1 MASLLNI
8 GVQALSANQVALD
21 VAGQNIAN
29 VNTDGYSRQSVLFE
43 SGTVNVPG
51 VRIDSVN
58 RTVDS
63 FSIRQ
68 LWTDT
73 SIYYASTSFVNYANQ
88 LDDRLADSSTSVSA
102 AMDEFFSSL
111 QTSLDDP
118 SSVTNREL
126 VLAEADALAQRF
138 QSMDSFMERQNLDI
152 TSQVNALVS
161 EASQIASQI
170 AELNGKVT
178 YTLTRGDSANELK
191 DQREELV
198 RQLSSIMGVTIQND
212 TDDEHINIFT
222 GNGQPL
228 VIGTN
233 SNTMSVNSGD
243 PDPDDLQV
251 LVNVSGTPVEVGE
264 DITGGEIGGLLT
276 YRSEMLIPSWNEL
289 GRLAMVFTD
298 SMNQVHEQGMDLN
311 GELGIEMFSD
321 LSTSGKILGFS
332 ENKTVMAT
340 TPRVQVTDTSAIQAS
355 DYELTFTATDNF
367 TIIRESDGK
376 QLKLSDFTL
385 DDSDPA
391 NQADMTYYAD
401 PATGDLRLNFDGM
414 TITLNS
420 ENGFVKGDKF
430 LIKPVR
436 NGAEDIE
443 LNLTSGYQL
452 AVANPVNGTES
463 IDNTGYGEITD
474 VTLTDAK
481 DATFA
486 ATSGALS
493 PPVEIVFNAGD
504 PVTFNVYDISD
515 PSNPVPYMLN
525 STEPATELTS
535 VPYTSGEAIELNG
548 FSVTINNQPDPGDR
562 FTFDYNTDGVSDNSN
577 GFKLSDLQNIQLISG
592 GATYQDN
599 YGLLVERVGTKTSVA
614 QLNAQADE
622 TVLNSSIAVRESVSG
637 VNLDEE
643 AANLVRF
650 QQAYQAAAQLIT
662 ASRNMFDTLL
672 NVTN

>member
-1 MASLLNI
+1 MAGLLNI
-8 GVQALSANQVALD
+8 GTQALNAHQIALD
-21 VAGQNIAN
+21 ITGQNIAN

-43 SGTVNVPG
+43 SGKVNVPG

-73 SIYYASTSFVNYANQ
+73 SIYYASSSFVNYANQ
-88 LDDRLADSSTSVSA
+88 LDDRLADSSTSISA
-102 AMDEFFSSL
+102 SMNDFFAGL

-126 VLAEADALAQRF
+126 VLAQAESLAQRF

-152 TSQVNALVS
+152 TSQVGAWVS
-161 EASQIASQI
+161 EASQITSQI
-170 AELNGKVT
+170 AELNGKIT
-178 YTLTRGDSANELK
+178 YTITRGDSANELK

-198 RQLSSIMGVTIQND
+198 RQLSSIIGVTIQND
-212 TDDEHINIFT
+212 SDNENINIFT

-233 SNTMSVNSGD
+233 SNTMSVTSGS
-243 PDPDDLQV
+243 PDPDDLKV
-251 LVNVSGTPVEVGE
+251 MVNVSGTNVEVGE
-264 DITGGEIGGLLT
+264 GITTGKVGGLLT
-276 YRSEMLIPSWNEL
+276 YRDEMLIPSWNEL

-298 SMNQVHEQGMDLN
+298 SMNEVHQQGMDLN
-311 GELGIEMFSD
+311 GELGLTMFSD
-321 LSTSGKILGFS
+321 LSNSGKVIGFT
-332 ENKTVMAT
+332 ENKTVMAS
-340 TPRVQVTDTSAIQAS
+340 TPRVQITDVSAIQAS
-355 DYELTFTATDNF
+355 DYELTFTATNNF
-367 TIIRESDGK
+367 TIIRESDG
-376 QLKLSDFTL
+376 QQFKLTDFTL
-385 DDSDPA
+385 DNSDPA
-391 NQADMTYYAD
+391 NQADMTYFAD

-436 NGAEDIE
+436 NGAEDIQ
-443 LNLTSGYQL
+443 LNLTNGYQL
-452 AVANPVNGTES
+452 AIANPVKGTEA

-474 VTLTDAK
+474 VTLTNAK
-481 DATFA
+481 DTSFA
-486 ATSGALS
+486 SAKGQLT
-493 PPVEIVFNAGD
+493 PPVEIVFNAGS
-504 PVTFNVYDISD
+504 PTTFNVYDISN

-525 STEPATELTS
+525 STTPATELTG
-535 VPYTSGEAIELNG
+535 VPYTSGEAIQLNG
-548 FSVTINNQPDPGDR
+548 FSVTINNQPDPGDQ
-562 FTFDYNTDGVSDNSN
+562 FTFGYNVDGVSDNDN
-577 GFKLSDLQNIQLISG
+577 GFKLSELQNSKLVSG
-592 GATYQDN
+592 GASYQDN
-599 YGLLVERVGTKTSVA
+599 YGLLVERVGTRTSVA
-614 QLNAQADE
+614 QLNVKADE

-650 QQAYQAAAQLIT
+650 QQAYQAAAQLIS
-662 ASRNMFDTLL
+662 ASRTMFDTLL